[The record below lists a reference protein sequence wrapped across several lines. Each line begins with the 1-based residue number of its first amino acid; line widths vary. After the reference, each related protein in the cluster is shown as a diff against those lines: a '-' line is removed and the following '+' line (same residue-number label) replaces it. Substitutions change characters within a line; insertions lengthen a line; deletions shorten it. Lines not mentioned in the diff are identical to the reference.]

1 VVLSAMAHA
10 ARRQKVLL
18 EHTRSGLAHQDLS
31 RPEQASDLAALLDSH
46 SRARSR
52 TASLLQTYI
61 DYNFGAPDPL
71 RGPQRL
77 AFAWLLPVLQVLF
90 RWRPGLAL
98 LLLHYERQT
107 GLSFLEEL
115 AATAHRGSRPGLAE
129 LATAVHDELSQQ
141 ASGMYSLLSA
151 LPLQTGPERL
161 AGRLVVMLWW
171 GACVLPHSSLLEPAS
186 RRAYRTIGFDAG
198 VRFRVL
204 RRQRRLLTD
213 RFTLA
218 AGVRTDG

>member
-1 VVLSAMAHA
+1 MESILMRKRRPEAPARVSDQRHISALHDARRDALRHSLYVERSWHVVLSAMAHA

-161 AGRLVVMLWW
+161 
-171 GACVLPHSSLLEPAS
+171 GAE
-186 RRAYRTIGFDAG
+186 
-198 VRFRVL
+198 
-204 RRQRRLLTD
+204 Q
-213 RFTLA
+213 
-218 AGVRTDG
+218 